1 VPKQFEYTVFESCGF
16 KVNHT
21 TFQLVP
27 LSDEYAHEEPVYM
40 SDIPSWD
47 LYDMLDTMTKA
58 ERLKWLD
65 LKFQMEQQKK
75 GGKSNA

>member
-1 VPKQFEYTVFESCGF
+1 VPTKFEYTVFESCGF

-27 LSDEYAHEEPVYM
+27 LSDEYAHDEPVYM
-40 SDIPSWD
+40 DEIAPWD
-47 LYDMLDTMTKA
+47 LYDILDVMTKE

-65 LKFQMEQQKK
+65 LELEMQQQKK